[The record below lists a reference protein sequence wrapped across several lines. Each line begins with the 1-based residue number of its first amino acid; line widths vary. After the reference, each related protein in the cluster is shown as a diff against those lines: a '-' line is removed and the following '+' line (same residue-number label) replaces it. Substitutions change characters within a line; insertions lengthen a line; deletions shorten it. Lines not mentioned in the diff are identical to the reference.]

1 MKFELPPPLPEKR
14 ASRLTQGP
22 ETRSE
27 GLANRSSQTGNGVTT
42 ASGENTATELVV
54 SPPLPVEG
62 PPTVTAGYSPPKS
75 KRFSATHVIAA
86 VGMLVLSLI
95 LLGSWMQSAKSPAG
109 TAYVSS
115 ENRAYSAPAPP
126 APPQSERIPTWDE
139 IVADP
144 RFKGLSAERRL
155 LLLDRYRDEITKRA
169 VQTNSGK
176 KLSDDDAKSISD
188 WYVATKA
195 KLNLQEDTTK
205 AAKAVPTV
213 SAVPAALPPANAT
226 PSATPTASVMRG
238 ALVYHVVNVTN
249 GDYLNIR
256 SGAGSTYPV
265 VGRLAAGTGNISST
279 GKTRKNGNTTWTF
292 ISVESISGWVNADF
306 LQPGDAKVT
315 TPSPTPQ
322 TVKSPPISEAEER
335 AKFWESRGYHFDP
348 DIYSALMMDQ
358 KVVDIDRA
366 KYWESRGYH
375 FDPSIYSAL
384 MMDQKVVD
392 IDRAKYWES
401 RGYHF
406 DSNIYTALMM
416 DQEVE
421 RIKGSH

>member
-1 MKFELPPPLPEKR
+1 
-14 ASRLTQGP
+14 
-22 ETRSE
+22 
-27 GLANRSSQTGNGVTT
+27 
-42 ASGENTATELVV
+42 
-54 SPPLPVEG
+54 
-62 PPTVTAGYSPPKS
+62 
-75 KRFSATHVIAA
+75 
-86 VGMLVLSLI
+86 
-95 LLGSWMQSAKSPAG
+95 MQSAKSPAG

-115 ENRAYSAPAPP
+115 ENRLYSAPTPT

-169 VQTNSGK
+169 VQMNGGK

-213 SAVPAALPPANAT
+213 SAMPTLPPVNAT
-226 PSATPTASVMRG
+226 SSATPTASVMRG
-238 ALVYHVVNVTN
+238 ALVYHVVNVAN

-265 VGRLAAGTGNISST
+265 VGRLAAGAGNISST
-279 GKTRKNGNTTWTF
+279 GKTRKNGNTTWVF
-292 ISVESISGWVNADF
+292 ISAESISGWTNADF
-306 LQPGDAKVT
+306 LQPGDAKVN
-315 TPSPTPQ
+315 TPSPTPSAL
-322 TVKSPPISEAEER
+322 KSSPISDAEER
-335 AKFWESRGYHFDP
+335 AKYWESRGYHFDP
-348 DIYSALMMDQ
+348 DIYAAFMMDQKVVDIDRAKYWEGRGYHFDPEIYSAFLMDQ

-375 FDPSIYSAL
+375 FDPEIYSAFL
-384 MMDQKVVD
+384 
-392 IDRAKYWES
+392 
-401 RGYHF
+401 
-406 DSNIYTALMM
+406 M

-421 RIKGSH
+421 RIKGSQH

>member
-1 MKFELPPPLPEKR
+1 
-14 ASRLTQGP
+14 
-22 ETRSE
+22 
-27 GLANRSSQTGNGVTT
+27 
-42 ASGENTATELVV
+42 
-54 SPPLPVEG
+54 
-62 PPTVTAGYSPPKS
+62 
-75 KRFSATHVIAA
+75 
-86 VGMLVLSLI
+86 
-95 LLGSWMQSAKSPAG
+95 
-109 TAYVSS
+109 VSS
-115 ENRAYSAPAPP
+115 ENRAYSAPTPT

-169 VQTNSGK
+169 VQINGGK
-176 KLSDDDAKSISD
+176 KLSDDDAKNISD

-213 SAVPAALPPANAT
+213 SAMPTLPPVNAT

-238 ALVYHVVNVTN
+238 ALVYNVVNVAN

-256 SGAGSTYPV
+256 SGAGSAYPL
-265 VGRLAAGTGNISST
+265 VGRLAAGAGNISSK
-279 GKTRKNGNTTWTF
+279 GKTRKNGNTTWVF
-292 ISVESISGWVNADF
+292 ISVGSISGWANADF
-306 LQPGDAKVT
+306 LQPGDANVNP
-315 TPSPTPQ
+315 PSPTPS
-322 TVKSPPISEAEER
+322 TIKSPPISEAEER
-335 AKFWESRGYHFDP
+335 AKYWESWGYHFDPNIYTASMMDQKAIDIDRAKYWESRGYHFDPDIYSTLMMDQKVVDIDRAKYWEGRGYHFDP

-384 MMDQKVVD
+384 MMDQ
-392 IDRAKYWES
+392 
-401 RGYHF
+401 
-406 DSNIYTALMM
+406 
-416 DQEVE
+416 EVE
-421 RIKGSH
+421 RIKSSQH